1 MVGVYPGRMRNP
13 LANEALEVTVQ
24 DAAQALA
31 DGSAVVVDVREQYEW
46 DAGRIAGTVHIPLER
61 LASRADEL
69 DRDRRVIFQ
78 CRAGVRSL
86 MAAQAFA
93 AAGFDA
99 RSLAGGI
106 QAWAQAGLPLEPEGG
121 VVADH

>member
-1 MVGVYPGRMRNP
+1 MTFVCDVKTGHPPRWSAVYPGRMRNP

-61 LASRADEL
+61 LAE
-69 DRDRRVIFQ
+69 
-78 CRAGVRSL
+78 
-86 MAAQAFA
+86 
-93 AAGFDA
+93 
-99 RSLAGGI
+99 
-106 QAWAQAGLPLEPEGG
+106 
-121 VVADH
+121 

>member
-1 MVGVYPGRMRNP
+1 MANP
-13 LANEALEVTVQ
+13 LSNDALEVTPEQ
-24 DAAQALA
+24 AAQALA
-31 DGSAVVVDVREQYEW
+31 DGSATIVDVREGYEW
-46 DAGRIAGTVHIPLER
+46 EAGRIPGTVHIELER
-61 LASRADEL
+61 LASRADSIDK
-69 DRDRRVIFQ
+69 DRPVIFQ

-99 RSLAGGI
+99 RSMTGGI
-106 QAWAQAGLPLEPEGG
+106 KAWADEGRPLEPDGG